1 MGTARD
7 RRCERAALVAG
18 NGNFQSSLPRNHTA
32 SGEAARLLRCTA
44 GELQC
49 DRPATLRELSGRF
62 GNCWVVL
69 KGHQTLIGRA
79 EGELFVNSSGNT
91 GLAQG
96 GSGDLL
102 AGFIAGWLAQPALR
116 GDPLMALRYAVWEHG
131 AAADRLNEQ
140 RENWIIEE
148 LAEELGR
155 KRA

>member
-1 MGTARD
+1 M
-7 RRCERAALVAG
+7 
-18 NGNFQSSLPRNHTA
+18 
-32 SGEAARLLRCTA
+32 
-44 GELQC
+44 
-49 DRPATLRELSGRF
+49 
-62 GNCWVVL
+62 
-69 KGHQTLIGRA
+69 IGRA